1 MTKVLKHKKA
11 IIVACSIFI
20 VLFICYLIGQNI
32 VLPSRMKAAGYVDI
46 NGNVPEY
53 SIIENFNSFALGG
66 QADAD
71 VLGGKT
77 IGMVELNKDNC
88 DLSEKW
94 LGKSIFMTPGTSMA
108 QRLYLAKEYNIVS
121 FKYAMY
127 PSITKSVSDGAKII
141 IELYD
146 DEDSEAILRKEYVVT
161 PECDFENVELDISEF
176 KDRELTLAISCDG
189 GENEDGDWI
198 LIKNASF
205 NIK

>member
-1 MTKVLKHKKA
+1 MTRVLKHKKA

-108 QRLYLAKEYNIVS
+108 QRLYLAKKYNVVS

-127 PSITKSVSDGAKII
+127 PSITKSVSDGANII

-146 DEDSEAILRKEYVVT
+146 DEDSEALLRKEYVVT
-161 PECDFENVELDISEF
+161 PESDFENVELDISEF
-176 KDRELTLAISCDG
+176 KGRELTLAISCDG
-189 GENEDGDWI
+189 GKNEDGDWVI
-198 LIKNASF
+198 IKNIS
-205 NIK
+205 ISK